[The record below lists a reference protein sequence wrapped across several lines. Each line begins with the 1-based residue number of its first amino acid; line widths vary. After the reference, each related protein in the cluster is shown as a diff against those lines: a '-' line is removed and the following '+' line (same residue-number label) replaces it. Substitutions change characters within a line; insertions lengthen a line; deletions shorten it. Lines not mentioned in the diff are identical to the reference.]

1 MPSISPRMVGIY
13 LVIFWV
19 QCVVGIGIN
28 GYNQIWQRADNSPAD
43 TILQIILVSGE
54 VGIGAATNSLLVVIS
69 AEGIMVLAEWVRKR
83 QFAEG
88 KEQGIEQGKAIGIA
102 EERKRANAKLRAWAI
117 EKGIPI
123 EELPIS
129 GESESDGLSDR
140 ESKDA

>member
-19 QCVVGIGIN
+19 QCVVGIGISV
-28 GYNQIWQRADNSPAD
+28 YNQIWQRADDNLAD

-69 AEGIMVLAEWVRKR
+69 AEGIMVLAAWVKKR

-88 KEQGIEQGKAIGIA
+88 VEVGMEQGKEIGRA
-102 EERKRANAKLRAWAI
+102 EERKRANAKLRALAK
-117 EKGIPI
+117 EYGIP
-123 EELPIS
+123 EDKLPIEDEDS
-129 GESESDGLSDR
+129 
-140 ESKDA
+140 

>member
-28 GYNQIWQRADNSPAD
+28 GYNQIWQRADNNLAD
-43 TILQIILVSGE
+43 TTLQTILVSGA

-69 AEGIMVLAEWVRKR
+69 AEGIMVLAAWVKKR

-88 KEQGIEQGKAIGIA
+88 LEQGVKQGRA
-102 EERKRANAKLRAWAI
+102 EERKRANAKLRALAK
-117 EKGIPI
+117 EYGIPEEKLEI
-123 EELPIS
+123 EDED
-129 GESESDGLSDR
+129 ESE
-140 ESKDA
+140 

>member
-28 GYNQIWQRADNSPAD
+28 GYNQIWQRADNNLAD
-43 TILQIILVSGE
+43 TTLQTILVSGA

-69 AEGIMVLAEWVRKR
+69 AEGIMVLAAWVKKR

-88 KEQGIEQGKAIGIA
+88 LEQGVKQGRA
-102 EERKRANAKLRAWAI
+102 EERKRANAKLRALAK
-117 EKGIPI
+117 EYGIPEEKLEI
-123 EELPIS
+123 EDEDK
-129 GESESDGLSDR
+129 SE
-140 ESKDA
+140 